1 MTSPFFLAAVT
12 LDVPDFIAP
21 RPRSVATAVGA
32 IRRHLP
38 GPSRPHFRPLVS
50 YGSVPARIGHNEGA
64 AAADMFLVKA
74 AMEGPGGTAGRAAM
88 EGPGGAAGR
97 VAAAVPLVDVK
108 LNVVSIR
115 VRAKNRNRSWNFRA
129 LNSPFISAAVG
140 RGGGRW
146 LASLLLELE

>member
-1 MTSPFFLAAVT
+1 
-12 LDVPDFIAP
+12 
-21 RPRSVATAVGA
+21 
-32 IRRHLP
+32 
-38 GPSRPHFRPLVS
+38 
-50 YGSVPARIGHNEGA
+50 VPARIGHDDGA

-97 VAAAVPLVDVK
+97 AAAVPLVDVK

-129 LNSPFISAAVG
+129 LNSPFIFA
-140 RGGGRW
+140 GGGR
-146 LASLLLELE
+146 EGEIYD

>member
-88 EGPGGAAGR
+88 EGPGVAAGR
-97 VAAAVPLVDVK
+97 AAAVPLVDVK

-115 VRAKNRNRSWNFRA
+115 VRAKNRNRSWNFRT
-129 LNSPFISAAVG
+129 LNSPFYFRRCGEG
-140 RGGGRW
+140 RGRYM
-146 LASLLLELE
+146 ASVLLELG